1 MLDTYVTVGPK
12 SQVVIPKNV
21 RKVANKIKI
30 GSKVSV
36 VPVDDRTVMVS
47 VKPKSWADE
56 TYGMFKGMWK
66 GDATKFIRKL
76 RDEEWE

>member
-12 SQVVIPKNV
+12 SQVVIPKKV
-21 RKVANKIKI
+21 RQVAYKIKK
-30 GSKVSV
+30 GVKALV

-47 VKPKSWADE
+47 VKPKNWVVE

-66 GDATKFIRKL
+66 GDATKLIRKL